1 MLVGN
6 FARAGACSSSSTASR
21 FSLST
26 TTSRNNSSS
35 TRINAL
41 VGGPRG
47 GPAPARAGRTS
58 SITQRFF
65 AADASNPVHAKIG
78 DLVKKNSVLLF
89 MKGNPIFPQCGFSRT
104 VCEVLRRE
112 GFEGQYESVNVL
124 ENEDIRENVKTYSDW
139 PTIPQLYVNG
149 EFVGG
154 CDIVLDMHRQ
164 GELKDVLAKV
174 GGTAGGGAAG
184 DPK

>member
-1 MLVGN
+1 
-6 FARAGACSSSSTASR
+6 
-21 FSLST
+21 
-26 TTSRNNSSS
+26 
-35 TRINAL
+35 
-41 VGGPRG
+41 
-47 GPAPARAGRTS
+47 
-58 SITQRFF
+58 
-65 AADASNPVHAKIG
+65 
-78 DLVKKNSVLLF
+78 